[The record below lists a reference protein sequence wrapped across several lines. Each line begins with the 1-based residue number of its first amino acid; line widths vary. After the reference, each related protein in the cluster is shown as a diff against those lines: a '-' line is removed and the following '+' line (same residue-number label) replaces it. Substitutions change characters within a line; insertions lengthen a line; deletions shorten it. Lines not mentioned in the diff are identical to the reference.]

1 MEYKIHMKSRKAESM
16 FHETNED
23 AYLRVKM
30 AYMNDKA
37 MDLIA
42 VADGVTHLAQGEKAA
57 WTAVDAYLRTIQERL
72 QGIYKEKKEC
82 FSLYCHAD
90 TVEKAIQEALQE
102 ANRAVCKIG
111 EGLEAGGTTLSAIT
125 LMEDMAIVINTGDS
139 PVYHYRAGE
148 GDLYLESHIMNKA
161 EADASRGKYEKETED
176 YYQNTHIL
184 LSYLGKRE
192 DLSEREI
199 SLRYIYRIAPGD
211 KLILGTDGAFGET
224 KKEQICQMAREEN
237 GQGLIMRLFETARDT
252 DDDDQTA
259 ILLEF

>member
-82 FSLYCHAD
+82 CHQQ
-90 TVEKAIQEALQE
+90 VYK
-102 ANRAVCKIG
+102 NRKPLDC
-111 EGLEAGGTTLSAIT
+111 
-125 LMEDMAIVINTGDS
+125 
-139 PVYHYRAGE
+139 
-148 GDLYLESHIMNKA
+148 
-161 EADASRGKYEKETED
+161 
-176 YYQNTHIL
+176 L
-184 LSYLGKRE
+184 LRNMFPK
-192 DLSEREI
+192 DF
-199 SLRYIYRIAPGD
+199 D
-211 KLILGTDGAFGET
+211 
-224 KKEQICQMAREEN
+224 
-237 GQGLIMRLFETARDT
+237 
-252 DDDDQTA
+252 
-259 ILLEF
+259 

>member
-1 MEYKIHMKSRKAESM
+1 MEYKIHMKTRKAESM
-16 FHETNED
+16 FHEVNED
-23 AYLRVKM
+23 AYLRVNM

-37 MDLIA
+37 VELIV

-57 WTAVDAYLRTIQERL
+57 WTAVDAYLRAMQEKL
-72 QGIYKEKKEC
+72 QSIYMEKKEC

-90 TVEKAIQEALQE
+90 TVKMAMQEALQE

-111 EGLEAGGTTLSAIT
+111 EGIEAGGTTLSALT

-148 GDLYLESHIMNKA
+148 DALYLESSIMNKA
-161 EADASRGKYEKETED
+161 EADARQGKYEKETED

-184 LSYLGKRE
+184 LSFLGKRME
-192 DLSEREI
+192 LPEREV
-199 SLRYIYRIAPGD
+199 STRYIYRIAPGD

-224 KKEQICQMAREEN
+224 KKAQICRMAREEN
-237 GQGLIMRLFETARDT
+237 GQGLLVRLFETARDT
-252 DDDDQTA
+252 GDDDQTA

>member
-1 MEYKIHMKSRKAESM
+1 M
-16 FHETNED
+16 
-23 AYLRVKM
+23 
-30 AYMNDKA
+30 
-37 MDLIA
+37 
-42 VADGVTHLAQGEKAA
+42 
-57 WTAVDAYLRTIQERL
+57 
-72 QGIYKEKKEC
+72 
-82 FSLYCHAD
+82 
-90 TVEKAIQEALQE
+90 QEALQE

-139 PVYHYRAGE
+139 PVYHYRAGG

-184 LSYLGKRE
+184 LSYLGKRA

-237 GQGLIMRLFETARDT
+237 GQRLIMRLFETARDT

>member
-1 MEYKIHMKSRKAESM
+1 
-16 FHETNED
+16 
-23 AYLRVKM
+23 
-30 AYMNDKA
+30 

-90 TVEKAIQEALQE
+90 TVEKAMQEALQE

>member
-90 TVEKAIQEALQE
+90 TVEKAMQEALQE
-102 ANRAVCKIG
+102 

-139 PVYHYRAGE
+139 PVYHYRAGG

-184 LSYLGKRE
+184 LSYLGKRA

-237 GQGLIMRLFETARDT
+237 GQRLIMRLFETARDT

>member
-1 MEYKIHMKSRKAESM
+1 
-16 FHETNED
+16 
-23 AYLRVKM
+23 M

-90 TVEKAIQEALQE
+90 TVEKAMQEALQE

>member
-1 MEYKIHMKSRKAESM
+1 M

-90 TVEKAIQEALQE
+90 TVEKAMQEALQE

>member
-90 TVEKAIQEALQE
+90 TVEKAMQEALQE

-161 EADASRGKYEKETED
+161 EADASRGKYERRQK
-176 YYQNTHIL
+176 IL
-184 LSYLGKRE
+184 SEHAYSSFLSWQKRGLVGKRDQSALYLPNCPRRQADPGNGRGIWRDE
-192 DLSEREI
+192 EGADL
-199 SLRYIYRIAPGD
+199 P
-211 KLILGTDGAFGET
+211 DGQRGEWPR
-224 KKEQICQMAREEN
+224 ADY
-237 GQGLIMRLFETARDT
+237 ETV
-252 DDDDQTA
+252 
-259 ILLEF
+259 

>member
-1 MEYKIHMKSRKAESM
+1 M
-16 FHETNED
+16 
-23 AYLRVKM
+23 
-30 AYMNDKA
+30 
-37 MDLIA
+37 
-42 VADGVTHLAQGEKAA
+42 
-57 WTAVDAYLRTIQERL
+57 
-72 QGIYKEKKEC
+72 
-82 FSLYCHAD
+82 
-90 TVEKAIQEALQE
+90 QEALQE

-139 PVYHYRAGE
+139 PVYHSRAGE

>member
-1 MEYKIHMKSRKAESM
+1 
-16 FHETNED
+16 
-23 AYLRVKM
+23 
-30 AYMNDKA
+30 
-37 MDLIA
+37 
-42 VADGVTHLAQGEKAA
+42 
-57 WTAVDAYLRTIQERL
+57 
-72 QGIYKEKKEC
+72 
-82 FSLYCHAD
+82 
-90 TVEKAIQEALQE
+90 
-102 ANRAVCKIG
+102 
-111 EGLEAGGTTLSAIT
+111 
-125 LMEDMAIVINTGDS
+125 
-139 PVYHYRAGE
+139 
-148 GDLYLESHIMNKA
+148 MNKA

-184 LSYLGKRE
+184 LSYLGKRA

-237 GQGLIMRLFETARDT
+237 GQRLIMRLFETARDK